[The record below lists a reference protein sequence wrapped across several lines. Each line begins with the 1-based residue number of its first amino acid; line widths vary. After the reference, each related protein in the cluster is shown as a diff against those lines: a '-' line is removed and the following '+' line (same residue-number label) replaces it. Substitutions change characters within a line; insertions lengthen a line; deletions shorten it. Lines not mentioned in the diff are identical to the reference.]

1 MSITGLPDEEL
12 RRSGRQFKTDSVLE
26 QANVSM
32 KRASGDAKIKA
43 TLGEGFFADL
53 GQAFGTLAARA
64 GQRQASKQEAKTA
77 TQLSREA
84 SRALA
89 RWNREFAAQQDRL
102 RRSGLPVPAALAR
115 VGKRVSSASGLREEC
130 RAKLALVPGL
140 QLPEAVAAEVAAL
153 AAKGQKLLDE
163 YMEATASR
171 GTLSKALPQE
181 TTEENRLKGVL
192 YQGIKMINATARQV
206 YADQP
211 EVAATFDVSMLRPSR
226 RQKAAPAPAVM
237 GAATEAGSG
246 GKVAVGSGAEAGVGA
261 AAVPANVN
269 GSAAAY
275 GGNGTHA
282 MAGVGSEGSTS

>member
-1 MSITGLPDEEL
+1 
-12 RRSGRQFKTDSVLE
+12 
-26 QANVSM
+26 
-32 KRASGDAKIKA
+32 
-43 TLGEGFFADL
+43 
-53 GQAFGTLAARA
+53 
-64 GQRQASKQEAKTA
+64 
-77 TQLSREA
+77 
-84 SRALA
+84 
-89 RWNREFAAQQDRL
+89 
-102 RRSGLPVPAALAR
+102 
-115 VGKRVSSASGLREEC
+115 
-130 RAKLALVPGL
+130 
-140 QLPEAVAAEVAAL
+140 AVAAEVAAL

-226 RQKAAPAPAVM
+226 RRKAAPAPAVT
-237 GAATEAGSG
+237 GAATQAGSG
-246 GKVAVGSGAEAGVGA
+246 GGNAAVGSGAEAGVGA